1 MAEKEATVYIVD
13 VSRSMGQ
20 SHAERQVSDLDWS
33 LQYVWD
39 KITNTVSTNR
49 KTAMLG
55 VVGLGTDKTKNQMQ
69 AEDDSY
75 MHISM
80 IQPIQQ
86 TLMADLR
93 RLPQELKVSNIANI
107 DAVSAIVIAIDM
119 ITKHCKKLKFTKRI
133 IMTTNG
139 GGQIDED
146 DLDPIAQQ
154 ITDNEI
160 QLVVLGIDFDDLEYG
175 VKEENKS
182 PAKARNERILE
193 KLVKKCSTTGSI
205 FGTMQEAIDNLARPE
220 TKVVRPTPTYRGQL
234 RLGDPNNYD
243 TAITIDVERYF
254 KTSIRRAPTA
264 SAYAKTTNQSQ
275 EDNKLSAVHSQLTY
289 VVKDEKERD
298 GVKHLTREELAKGY
312 EYGRTAVH
320 ISEIDENITKLET
333 EAAYEIIGFIPS
345 EHVERYT
352 LIDNSNVLVAP
363 KVNDKAA
370 LALGSLIQA
379 LVINNSVAVAR
390 FVKKDMQE
398 PLVTLLSPSVTADHQ
413 CLIENILPFAED
425 IRAYR
430 FPPLDKV
437 LTMSGKTITQHRN
450 LPSDDL
456 LQTMSDFVDGMSL
469 LDNEEEEVMEMDD
482 MFSPVLHT
490 IEGAIRYRA
499 VYPDNDLPP
508 KSDAFLAY
516 SKQPAELQSQSKEA
530 LKRLIKAA
538 DVKKVPPKVKGRKRY
553 RDVEKPL
560 SGLDVDALF
569 TAKKKTKISPDNAV
583 PEFRQMLDSADS
595 DETMMDAVN
604 QMTTLVEKQISS
616 GFGENNSARAIEY
629 LGVMRKELLELE
641 MPTLYKDAIGKLK
654 EKVLSGKYGPQTN
667 FWYDVKRAG
676 LAPINKNELDVD
688 NGMSAEEAAAF
699 MSKKSD

>member
-20 SHAERQVSDLDWS
+20 SHGERQVSDLDWS

-69 AEDDSY
+69 GEDDSY
-75 MHISM
+75 KHISM

-86 TLMADLR
+86 TLMSDLR

-119 ITKHCKKLKFTKRI
+119 ITKHCKKLKFVKRI

-154 ITDNEI
+154 ITDNDI
-160 QLVVLGIDFDDLEYG
+160 QLIVLGIDFDDLEYG
-175 VKEENKS
+175 VKEENKPS
-182 PAKARNERILE
+182 AKARNERILE
-193 KLVKKCSTTGSI
+193 KLVSKCSATGSI

-220 TKVVRPTPTYRGQL
+220 IKAVRPTPTYRGQL

-264 SAYAKTTNQSQ
+264 SAYANTSNQSQ
-275 EDNKLSAVHSQLTY
+275 EDNKLSAVHSQFTY
-289 VVKDEKERD
+289 IVKDDKERD

-320 ISEIDENITKLET
+320 ISETDENITKLET

-352 LIDNSNVLVAP
+352 LIDNSNMLVAP

-379 LVINNSVAVAR
+379 LVINDSVAVAR

-398 PLVTLLSPSVTADHQ
+398 PLVTLLSPSVTADYQ
-413 CLIENILPFAED
+413 CLLENVLPFAED
-425 IRAYR
+425 IRTYR

-437 LTMSGKTITQHRN
+437 LTISGKTITQHRN

-456 LQTMSDFVDGMSL
+456 LQSMSDFVDGMSL
-469 LDNEEEEVMEMDD
+469 LENDEELVEMDD
-482 MFSPVLHT
+482 TVSPVLHT

-516 SKQPAELQSQSKEA
+516 SKQPPELQNQSKKA

-569 TAKKKTKISPDNAV
+569 TSKKRTTISPDNAV
-583 PEFRQMLDSADS
+583 PEFRQMLVAADN
-595 DETMMDAVN
+595 DETMKDAVKQLSN
-604 QMTTLVEKQISS
+604 IVEQQIRS

-629 LGVMRKELLELE
+629 LTVMRSEMLEFE
-641 MPTLYKDAIGKLK
+641 MPSLYKDAIGKLRD
-654 EKVLSGKYGPQTN
+654 KVLSGKFGPQSS
-667 FWYDVKRAG
+667 FWDDVKRAG
-676 LAPINKNELDVD
+676 LAPINKDELNVD
-688 NGMSAEEAAAF
+688 DCMPAEEAATF
-699 MSKKSD
+699 MSKKPE